1 MPPLLPLL
9 WLWGLGLGWALPQP
23 TSSPPT
29 EPLPSG
35 WQTAAPPPSQTFAAA
50 FQYHSFSSCS
60 QSWSDYRVTA
70 AVTLALGA
78 DGAAQACRE
87 HRADNHN
94 PDGTYI
100 FADLQ
105 SMSGRYTRD
114 GDWIDLTL
122 APDGTD
128 RCGEP
133 RSTYAALRPWHLRC
147 TWATPP
153 PGARGS
159 GPRRRGRL
167 GGPRGPGGGGRGS
180 GDLLPGE
187 WLPLGAA
194 PGLLL
199 LQDFDPDGA
208 FGGRLQPAQVS
219 LTPLSQPPSIGA
231 RVEGLIFPPRPDTA
245 PAP

>member
-1 MPPLLPLL
+1 MPTLLPLL
-9 WLWGLGLGWALPQP
+9 WLWGLGPGWALPKP
-23 TSSPPT
+23 EPD
-29 EPLPSG
+29 PLPTG
-35 WQTAAPPPSQTFAAA
+35 WRLAPPPSQTFAAA

-78 DGAAQACRE
+78 DGTAQACRE
-87 HRADNHN
+87 HRADNHS
-94 PDGTYI
+94 PDGTHI

-133 RSTYAALRPWHLRC
+133 RSTYASLRPWHLRC

-153 PGARGS
+153 PEALAS
-159 GPRRRGRL
+159 APLLLCRL
-167 GGPRGPGGGGRGS
+167 VEPLYTESIGLLT
-180 GDLLPGE
+180 DNLLPGE

-199 LQDFDPDGA
+199 VQDFDPDGA